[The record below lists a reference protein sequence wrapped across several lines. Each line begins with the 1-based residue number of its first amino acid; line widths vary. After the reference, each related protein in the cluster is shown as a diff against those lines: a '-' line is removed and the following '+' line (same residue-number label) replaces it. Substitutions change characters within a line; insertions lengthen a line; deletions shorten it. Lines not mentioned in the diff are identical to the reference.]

1 MTPKIF
7 SKFAVIGLIVLLA
20 VSAFAD
26 TIRLKDGSIIKGKI
40 TGFTGGRFTVVIGDG
55 SRQRTLYYSADE
67 VESIEFDSPG
77 TLPAANTASRTV
89 PTVRVVDNLPPARN
103 TSASNPRVVTTDTTA
118 NNRSQQPPS
127 VPSTTPRPTPLPR
140 ETAARNDQPV
150 SPAQPIEL
158 NVKVLADN
166 TANGWTHSGW
176 VVKKGQ
182 RIRITG
188 SGQVSLG
195 ADRSTGPAGRDD
207 IEDTEKLMRAVA
219 TGALIAVIGD
229 DNNEFIYIGASRE
242 FTAQR
247 DGALFLGLNEGNL
260 DDNAGAF
267 DVKVEIL
274 P

>member
-7 SKFAVIGLIVLLA
+7 NKFAVAALTLVLA

-40 TGFTGGRFTVVIGDG
+40 TGFTGGRFTVVIGEG

-67 VESIEFDSPG
+67 VESIEFDAPG
-77 TLPAANTASRTV
+77 TLPAANTASRNV
-89 PTVRVVDNLPPARN
+89 PTVRVVDNLPPARD
-103 TSASNPRVVTTDTTA
+103 TGTSNPRVVTTDTTGQ
-118 NNRSQQPPS
+118 NRSQPPP
-127 VPSTTPRPTPLPR
+127 VPPTTPRPTPLPR

-158 NVKVLADN
+158 NVKVLADS

-207 IEDTEKLMRAVA
+207 IEDAEKLMRAVA

-260 DDNAGAF
+260 DDNTGAF

>member
-40 TGFTGGRFTVVIGDG
+40 TGFTGGRFTVVIGEG

-67 VESIEFDSPG
+67 IESIEFDVPG
-77 TLPAANTASRTV
+77 TLPGTNTSSRNV
-89 PTVRVVDNLPPARN
+89 PTVRVVDNTPPARD
-103 TSASNPRVVTTDTTA
+103 TRTSNPRVVTTDTTG
-118 NNRSQQPPS
+118 NSRPQTLPVPPA
-127 VPSTTPRPTPLPR
+127 TPRPTPEPR
-140 ETAARNDQPV
+140 ETATRTDQPV

-195 ADRSTGPAGRDD
+195 SDRTTGPAGRDD
-207 IEDTEKLMRAVA
+207 VEDTEKLMRAVA

-260 DDNAGAF
+260 DDNTGAF

>member
-1 MTPKIF
+1 MTLKIF
-7 SKFAVIGLIVLLA
+7 SKFAVVVLIFLLA

-26 TIRLKDGSIIKGKI
+26 TIRLKNGSIIKGKI
-40 TGFTGGRFTVVIGDG
+40 TGFSGGRFTIVIGEG

-67 VESIEFDSPG
+67 VESIEFDPPG
-77 TLPAANTASRTV
+77 TLPAANTASRNV
-89 PTVRVVDNLPPARN
+89 PSVRVVDNIPPTRETRTA
-103 TSASNPRVVTTDTTA
+103 NPRVITTETVAD
-118 NNRSQQPPS
+118 NRPPAPQTQS
-127 VPSTTPRPTPLPR
+127 TPRPTTIQQASTNRPP
-140 ETAARNDQPV
+140 
-150 SPAQPIEL
+150 SSSAQPIEL
-158 NVKVLADN
+158 NVKVLADS

-195 ADRSTGPAGRDD
+195 GGRTTGPAGRED
-207 IEDTEKLMRAVA
+207 IEDAEKLMRAVA

-229 DNNEFIYIGASRE
+229 DNNDFIYIGATRE

-260 DDNAGAF
+260 DDNSGTF